1 MPGPNWSRALS
12 LPLPLTIPT
21 VMDLVT
27 LADVRTL
34 LGHLPK
40 ETRAKSTWQH
50 VESELK
56 KAAAGGNTAQVS
68 IALQMMLQLEHIEY
82 RLKYAVWTDDTGGCL
97 GAGGLGDK
105 CRPSESTT
113 GQTPL
118 RSEVSHRL
126 PHTNV

>member
-1 MPGPNWSRALS
+1 LPGPNWSRALS

-113 GQTPL
+113 GP
-118 RSEVSHRL
+118 EISHRL

>member
-1 MPGPNWSRALS
+1 
-12 LPLPLTIPT
+12 
-21 VMDLVT
+21 MDLVT

-82 RLKYAVWTDDTGGCL
+82 RLKYAVWTDDTGGRPAA
-97 GAGGLGDK
+97 GAAWRQMPPVRIHNRANGASFRNK
-105 CRPSESTT
+105 PQVTA
-113 GQTPL
+113 
-118 RSEVSHRL
+118 H
-126 PHTNV
+126 